1 MSSIVGHQETGNEAL
16 MNTPR
21 QRVLLAECIHEV
33 CSFNPVPSR
42 YDDFF
47 VNRGEKLLA
56 FHQGIGSEVSGA
68 LSEFAPRSDV
78 EVVPTFGARGIASG
92 GTIPAADFNRLA
104 GEFLD
109 SLRNA
114 GRVDAAYF
122 ALHGAMAAEN
132 EDDPE
137 GFLLAEARQI
147 LGPDIPFVASF
158 DLHGVLTDR
167 MLEHTNAI
175 VLYHTYPHVD
185 FFETGVRAARLLRRL
200 LAREIKPVTARVE
213 IPALV
218 RGDELITRTGVY
230 GRFIADAQ
238 AIERSPG
245 GLSAGLFIGNPF
257 TDVPN
262 LRCYSVVTTDDD
274 PDRASRE
281 AVRLAETFWKHR
293 EWMQARLTPLEE
305 SVRLATETSGT
316 AILVDAADATSSGA
330 SGDSNAILRQLVLTG
345 YRGRALLPIV
355 DQPVVDAAFAQGVGG
370 TIQTTIGGTLDRR
383 RFTPLPITAQ
393 VKMLSDGRFRSES
406 FNQEWFS
413 GRTAVLQAGS
423 ITLVVTS
430 RPVHLFDRS
439 LFYAHGQNPRH
450 FDLVVVKSPHCQ
462 SHMFADWCARLI
474 NVDAP
479 GSTSANLPTLGHTR
493 CRRPVFPLDRDMT
506 FQPRVQ
512 LFSR

>member
-1 MSSIVGHQETGNEAL
+1 MS
-16 MNTPR
+16 TPKR
-21 QRVLLAECIHEV
+21 RILLAECIHEV

-47 VNRGEKLLA
+47 VNRGEQLLA
-56 FHQGIGSEVSGA
+56 FHRGIGSEVSGA
-68 LSEFAPRSDV
+68 LSEFTPRSDI

-92 GTIPAADFNRLA
+92 GTIPAADFDRLA

-109 SLRNA
+109 SLRTA
-114 GRVDAAYF
+114 GPVDAAYF
-122 ALHGAMAAEN
+122 ALHGAMAAEQ

-137 GFLLAEARQI
+137 GFLLAEARKI
-147 LGPDIPFVASF
+147 LGPDIPIVASF

-185 FFETGVRAARLLRRL
+185 FFETGQHASRLLLRL
-200 LAREIKPVTARVE
+200 LAREIKPVTAIVE

-230 GRFIADAQ
+230 GRLITEAQ
-238 AIERSPG
+238 TIEHGPG

-262 LRCYSVVTTDDD
+262 LRCYSVVTTDND

-281 AVRLAETFWKHR
+281 ALRLANEFWQLR
-293 EWMQARLTPLEE
+293 EQMQARLTPLDE
-305 SVRLATETSGT
+305 SVHLAAETQGT
-316 AILVDAADATSSGA
+316 VILVDAADATSSGA

-355 DQPVVDAAFAQGVGG
+355 DLHAVEAAFAQGVGG
-370 TIQTTIGGTLDRR
+370 TVQTQIGGALDRR
-383 RFTPLPITAQ
+383 RFTPLTIIAQ

-406 FNQEWFS
+406 FHQEWFS
-413 GRTAVLQAGS
+413 GRTAVLQTGS

-439 LFYAHGQNPRH
+439 LFFAHGQDPRH

-462 SHMFADWCARLI
+462 SHMFADWCTRLI

-493 CRRPVFPLDRDMT
+493 CRRPIFPLDRDVT
-506 FQPRVQ
+506 FQPRVR